1 MPSTVHSAL
10 HVLVHLSLTAI
21 LLNIPTLQKMKTRH
35 RRFSNVPQVMQLVV
49 HDSDSGAYAFYYCA
63 VFFVVLKMKI
73 GPK

>member
-21 LLNIPTLQKMKTRH
+21 LLNIPVLQKAKTRH

-49 HDSDSGAYAFYYCA
+49 HDSDSGAYAYYCA
-63 VFFVVLKMKI
+63 VFFAVLKMNI